1 MCLNLHQL
9 QNAGKAF
16 ENAIDSAFSSD
27 QIIGQIYERL
37 ERLKIYSSAYLKKNL
52 IQLILEKIQQFK
64 REYKQ
69 NIVFTTHTFS
79 ISDLGIHNM
88 LLTQNSYFFID
99 FEFFG
104 RDSFEKMIGDF
115 LLHPRNTFSK
125 AEVEDYI
132 SRISS
137 ESTWDYNNLKPALL
151 LLSLKWA
158 TITAERLAKE
168 KNKISALTKNSFII
182 RNSLSEIY
190 LNFFEVLMSTNSP
203 NLNLTFRQFMNK
215 VKF

>member
-1 MCLNLHQL
+1 M
-9 QNAGKAF
+9 
-16 ENAIDSAFSSD
+16 IS
-27 QIIGQIYERL
+27 
-37 ERLKIYSSAYLKKNL
+37 
-52 IQLILEKIQQFK
+52 EKIQQFK

-69 NIVFTTHTFS
+69 NIVFTKHTFS

-104 RDSFEKMIGDF
+104 RDSFEKMVGDF

-125 AEVEDYI
+125 TEVEDYI

-158 TITAERLAKE
+158 TIHAHYRRYISIVSNLAVTYLKE
-168 KNKISALTKNSFII
+168 IFCKIK
-182 RNSLSEIY
+182 
-190 LNFFEVLMSTNSP
+190 
-203 NLNLTFRQFMNK
+203 K
-215 VKF
+215 